1 MQARTGGLNEVRIA
15 PHSVLRGFLK
25 RCRMD
30 YKLPRQVRVL
40 GMGLILLIGAST
52 LASAP
57 QAQTATVIGTI
68 TSQNNRPVTNVLV
81 SIAGKYRYTD
91 VGGRYRIDGV
101 PFGRYKMQVASG
113 GKVLRE
119 VEVDIHDAMSV
130 INLKLP

>member
-1 MQARTGGLNEVRIA
+1 
-15 PHSVLRGFLK
+15 
-25 RCRMD
+25 MD